1 MTRVE
6 LQIHL
11 DESRRILQE
20 VKDLGDRIPSSDH
33 SDDADNLKRSYSHIR
48 AELRYMLARDYDVER
63 ERR

>member
-1 MTRVE
+1 MTREE

-33 SDDADNLKRSYSHIR
+33 SDDADNLRRSYENVR
-48 AELRYMLARDYDVER
+48 KELRYILARQYDAETIKL
-63 ERR
+63 